1 MTLAV
6 SDEQGPWAADVI
18 YIFDDDLTLYWM
30 SDPQTR
36 HSKAIAEQGLVAA
49 AITVSGQG
57 EMNLGIQLAGRAEK
71 IEGSRHDLAL
81 KHYAK
86 RKKPEPEERQDVL
99 GGDAWYRLVPQQLYL
114 IDEESFGFERQQV
127 I

>member
-1 MTLAV
+1 
-6 SDEQGPWAADVI
+6 
-18 YIFDDDLTLYWM
+18 M
-30 SDPQTR
+30 SDLERPLPFSNR
-36 HSKAIAEQGLVAA
+36 EVKRI
-49 AITVSGQG
+49 SGDDSCRG